1 MYEHW
6 LNQVTTNLSP
16 NSTSS
21 TSVPP
26 APLPPADEAVTVSHV
41 SVSHSAT
48 SLVEESIIAAQRRIA
63 EVWILTHR
71 AGLWTARYVYIL
83 YV

>member
-6 LNQVTTNLSP
+6 LNQVTTLPP

-26 APLPPADEAVTVSHV
+26 TPADEAVTVSHV
-41 SVSHSAT
+41 SVTHPAT

-71 AGLWTARYVYIL
+71 AGLWTARYVAYSSL
-83 YV
+83 

>member
-6 LNQVTTNLSP
+6 LNQVITTLP
-16 NSTSS
+16 TTSTSS

-26 APLPPADEAVTVSHV
+26 APADEAVTVSHV
-41 SVSHSAT
+41 SVTHSPT
-48 SLVEESIIAAQRRIA
+48 SLVEESIIEAQRRIA

-71 AGLWTARYVYIL
+71 AGLWTARYIA
-83 YV
+83 YVMYSI

>member
-6 LNQVTTNLSP
+6 LNEVTTTLP
-16 NSTSS
+16 PTSTSS

-41 SVSHSAT
+41 SVTHSAT

-71 AGLWTARYVYIL
+71 AGLWTAR
-83 YV
+83 